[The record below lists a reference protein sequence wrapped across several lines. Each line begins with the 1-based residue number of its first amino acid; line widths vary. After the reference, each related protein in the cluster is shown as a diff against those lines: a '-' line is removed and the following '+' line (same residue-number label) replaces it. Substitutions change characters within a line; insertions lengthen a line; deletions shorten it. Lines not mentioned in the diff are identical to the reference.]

1 MPIDI
6 LKVFTAAT
14 LTFFIGIGITPIFTH
29 YAYKYSWWK
38 KTAIRGGALGGGP
51 TPESDKI
58 YGNRKEETKTPRMG
72 GVIIWGSVLITMIV
86 VWILAQVIPGYVVE
100 KLNFV
105 SRNQT
110 WLPIFT
116 LIIGA
121 LFGLLNDI
129 LDIKASTQ
137 KGAKELSR
145 WQIVGIVTAMG
156 VIGGW
161 WFFSK
166 LEVHSISFPIIGLID
181 IGWLIIPLFV
191 LFMLGIYSGG
201 VIDGIDGLSGGV
213 FASILSAYSIIAFFQ
228 GQIDIATFCAALVG
242 GILAYLWFNI
252 PPARF
257 WMTETGTM
265 ALTTTIT
272 VVAFLTDQIFPL
284 IIIAFP
290 LIATS
295 ASVVLQVFW
304 KKFFGKKIFRITPL
318 HHHFEALGWP
328 SYKVTM
334 RYWVLSVIFATIGTV
349 IALI

>member
-1 MPIDI
+1 MEIDI

-29 YAYKYSWWK
+29 FAYKYSWWK
-38 KTAIRGGALGGGP
+38 KTGQKGGALDGGS
-51 TPESDKI
+51 TPNFDKL
-58 YGNRKEETKTPRMG
+58 YGNKEAEVKTPRMG
-72 GVIIWGSVLITMIV
+72 GVIIWASVLITMIV
-86 VWILAQVIPGYVVE
+86 VWILAQFIPGYVVE

-116 LIIGA
+116 LVVGA
-121 LFGLLNDI
+121 IFGLINDV
-129 LDIKASTQ
+129 LDIKTSE
-137 KGAKELSR
+137 KGESKGLSR
-145 WQIVGIVTAMG
+145 VQIVLLVTFMGIV
-156 VIGGW
+156 GGW

-166 LEVHSISFPIIGLID
+166 LEVHQISFPIIGLVD
-181 IGWLIIPLFV
+181 TGWFIIPLFI
-191 LFMLGIYSGG
+191 LFMLAIYSGG

-213 FASILSAYSIIAFFQ
+213 FASIFSAYSIIAFFQ

-242 GILAYLWFNI
+242 GILSYLWFNI

-295 ASVVLQVFW
+295 ASVIIQYFW
-304 KKFFGKKIFRITPL
+304 KKLFGKKLFLITPL
-318 HHHFEALGWP
+318 HHHFEAIGWP
-328 SYKVTM
+328 SHKVTM
-334 RYWVLSVIFATIGTV
+334 RYWILGLIFATIGTV
-349 IALI
+349 VALL